1 MDHLLTTSC
10 LTCVMFVAFVRVP
23 LSTSKQEGFSMFF
36 LSLEFAINSPQES
49 GMKTQGLGLRHP
61 DQFSLSLKSLRVE
74 TDAHVETLLFQC
86 FDTASLNRQISP
98 PRRPKPN
105 FGDRIRCLGD
115 ENLGT
120 KVLFAM
126 FWQGRTF
133 FFSRWFKM
141 DHSLATSC
149 LTCCMFVSFV
159 RAPLATSKQEGFWI
173 FFFSLEFVINNPQ
186 ESGMKTQGLGLRHPD
201 QFSLSLRSLRVE
213 TDAHVLTQ
221 RASTG
226 KPACRSERCGECQ
239 ECHSQTLGV
248 GFGVQG
254 MKTLGP
260 RFCLPCFGREERV
273 FFQVVQNRSLADYI
287 LFDLQ
292 HVCSFCEV
300 TPFNFKTR
308 GFFDV
313 FLQPGVCHQWPTRIR
328 DENLGIGV
336 ETPRPVLVIFKVFKG

>member
-1 MDHLLTTSC
+1 
-10 LTCVMFVAFVRVP
+10 
-23 LSTSKQEGFSMFF
+23 
-36 LSLEFAINSPQES
+36 
-49 GMKTQGLGLRHP
+49 
-61 DQFSLSLKSLRVE
+61 
-74 TDAHVETLLFQC
+74 
-86 FDTASLNRQISP
+86 
-98 PRRPKPN
+98 
-105 FGDRIRCLGD
+105 
-115 ENLGT
+115 
-120 KVLFAM
+120 
-126 FWQGRTF
+126 
-133 FFSRWFKM
+133 M

-149 LTCCMFVSFV
+149 LTCCMFVAFV
-159 RAPLATSKQEGFWI
+159 RAPLATSKQEGFWM
-173 FFFSLEFVINNPQ
+173 FFFSLEFVINNQP

-260 RFCLPCFGREERV
+260 RFCLPCFAREEL
-273 FFQVVQNRSLADYI
+273 FFQVVQNTSLADYI
-287 LFDLQ
+287 LFDLL
-292 HVCSFCEV
+292 HVCSFCEG

-313 FLQPGVCHQWPTRIR
+313 FFSLEFAISGPQESGMKTQG
-328 DENLGIGV
+328 LGLRH
-336 ETPRPVLVIFKVFKG
+336 PNQFLLSLRSFFKG